1 MLSNTDPQV
10 ATAGDAPL
18 AAAEIASL
26 RELLDR
32 QAIIEC
38 LHRYTR
44 GLDRHDD
51 ELVLSAFHDDAV
63 DDHGEGLF
71 RGTPHGFVAWANGL
85 HESIA
90 GAHQHLTMNIVIELD
105 GDSAHAES
113 YVIVVFR
120 RSDQESVD
128 VLGARFA
135 DRLTRRDGEWRIATR
150 VALVEWGGTMQVNP
164 DMPPPG
170 FQFPGR
176 WDRTD
181 ASYVRPLTE
190 RPAVS
195 V

>member
-1 MLSNTDPQV
+1 MSSNSNPQV
-10 ATAGDAPL
+10 SNADPTPL
-18 AAAEIASL
+18 SEVEIASL
-26 RELLDR
+26 RGVLDR
-32 QAIIEC
+32 QAITDC

-51 ELVLSAFHDDAV
+51 ELLLSAFHDDAV
-63 DDHGEGLF
+63 DDHGDGLF
-71 RGTPHGFVAWANGL
+71 RGPPREFVAWANGL

-90 GAHQHLTMNIVIELD
+90 AAHQHLTMNIVIELD

-120 RSDQESVD
+120 RSDKESVD

-150 VALVEWGGTMQVNP
+150 VALVEWGGTMDVNA

-170 FQFPGR
+170 FEFPGR
-176 WDRTD
+176 WDKTD
-181 ASYVRPLTE
+181 ASYVRPLSE
-190 RPAVS
+190 RPR
-195 V
+195 